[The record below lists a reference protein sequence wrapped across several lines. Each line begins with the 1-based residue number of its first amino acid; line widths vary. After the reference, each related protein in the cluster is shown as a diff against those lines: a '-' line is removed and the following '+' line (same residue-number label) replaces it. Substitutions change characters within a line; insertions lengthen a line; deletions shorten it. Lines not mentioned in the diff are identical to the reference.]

1 MPQSSARSF
10 MVILLSGL
18 VRSTFFSDA
27 SSARLVICDMSAPC
41 CAAFSRIFCCCG
53 VFAWLTAVQGKA
65 MQRRV
70 VDFGLLTADFF
81 KHFGGV
87 CIACVACDFEVSFC
101 FVQVFSN
108 AAPVFVY
115 NAEIIVCVDTSQF
128 CRFR

>member
-53 VFAWLTAVQGKA
+53 VFRVAGGGARQASAVPGYCRVGDATLPRLSDCLLCAAWQ
-65 MQRRV
+65 QRN
-70 VDFGLLTADFF
+70 G
-81 KHFGGV
+81 
-87 CIACVACDFEVSFC
+87 
-101 FVQVFSN
+101 
-108 AAPVFVY
+108 
-115 NAEIIVCVDTSQF
+115 
-128 CRFR
+128 